1 MIELKN
7 LHKRYGKKIVYQG
20 VNLRLEN
27 EHSYAFVGPSNS
39 GKTTLL
45 NALARLEK
53 PTSGKVFFKGKDIW
67 EQMREAE
74 YFKNYLGYVFQN
86 YALIDEQS
94 VKQNLKLVGDS
105 KQISEIL
112 KRVGLDDR
120 YLKAKIYELSGGQ
133 AQQVAIARLL
143 LKKPKVILADEP
155 TGALDAATGE
165 TIISLLLELPSSE
178 TIIIFATHDPNVYN
192 RVDNVV
198 DIAKYR

>member
-7 LHKRYGKKIVYQG
+7 LHKRYGKKVVYQD

-27 EHSYAFVGPSNS
+27 GLSYAFVGPSGS

-53 PTSGKVFFKGKDIW
+53 PTLGKIFLNGKDIW
-67 EQMREAE
+67 EQMKEAE

-94 VKQNLKLVGDS
+94 VKQNLKLVGDL
-105 KQISEIL
+105 KQISEVL
-112 KRVGLDDR
+112 KRVGLNDR

-133 AQQVAIARLL
+133 AQRVAIARLL
-143 LKKPKVILADEP
+143 LKKPKIILADEP
-155 TGALDAATGE
+155 TGAQDASTGE
-165 TIISLLLELPSSE
+165 TIISLLLELLSSE
-178 TIIIFATHDPNVYN
+178 TIVIFATHNPNVYN
-192 RVDNVV
+192 RVDSIIDV
-198 DIAKYR
+198 AKYH